1 VYWAN
6 EAPSFWKQLPD
17 RSGLHFC
24 EVLPSMD
31 TPEVG
36 EIAREVQ
43 LVSDDCEASSLLQ
56 VKLCARYQ
64 VARSKEVLHSLTD

>member
-1 VYWAN
+1 
-6 EAPSFWKQLPD
+6 
-17 RSGLHFC
+17 
-24 EVLPSMD
+24 MD